1 MILKIMTKKTLNSNI
16 FFLFFILSLLV
27 SEIHDGSSVRDGWTH
42 TMLDASSCHDNS
54 VGTVFLSVWKLG
66 DDRCQKNLSAVV
78 R

>member
-1 MILKIMTKKTLNSNI
+1 MTKKTLNSNI
-16 FFLFFILSLLV
+16 FFFSLQM
-27 SEIHDGSSVRDGWTH
+27 SKMHDSFSVRGEWMN

-66 DDRCQKNLSAVV
+66 DDGCQKNLSSVV